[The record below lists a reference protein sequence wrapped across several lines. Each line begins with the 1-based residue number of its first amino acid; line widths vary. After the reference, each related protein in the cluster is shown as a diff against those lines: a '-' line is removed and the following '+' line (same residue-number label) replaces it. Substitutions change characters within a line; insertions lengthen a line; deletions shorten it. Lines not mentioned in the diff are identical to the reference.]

1 MKKDKSALCKIC
13 NKECAYYGGTS
24 NLRDHLM
31 HAHPSKLKSPPN
43 QPSLDPYLS
52 HGKCSEACA
61 RRITEHIV
69 DMVVC
74 DLRPA
79 ALVEGAGFKALM
91 NYIKPGYRVPTATHI
106 AAVERQKFVNGK
118 ASMKQYLE
126 SEVHFMAITTD
137 IWTSRA
143 NDAYLSLTVHFVD
156 SSWDM
161 ISCVLVTAPYS
172 EHRTAVNIVDKV
184 KQVVEEYDI
193 DINCL
198 LVVVHDQCSNMQ
210 LAGEMLCEL
219 SGNCQSL
226 SCAAHRLQLCV
237 EEGLAISSI
246 AQAIGAAKKLVS
258 HFRHSA
264 LATSEL
270 EKHQEAMSIAPKKL
284 QQHCVTRWNS
294 TLYMIQSLLH
304 NRWPLTAVL
313 ADDTVTR
320 RQYRYPE
327 LSSANW
333 LILED
338 VSKVLKHLEIA
349 TVFLSAENN
358 VSISAVLPVVH
369 GLLTKLAIE
378 EEDSSC
384 IKQFKTQVSSALK
397 RRWGLDEL
405 DASQIPLLATA
416 VDPRFHNLKF
426 LHEKLKGEV
435 RLVLL
440 RLATAFFEST
450 QSDGEA
456 RPSCKKTKTAF
467 DILLGEEEEFTDNS
481 CEAELNQYFAEKV
494 ATRDTDP
501 LRWRSMNEFR
511 FKTLAQI
518 ARSILCLPAT
528 STASERLF
536 STAGL
541 TVTNLRSSS

>member
-1 MKKDKSALCKIC
+1 MVDDCLPETCKDDTSDDMCIVVDNPSNSRTSSRRVKLEVWEFFVKRDKSALCKIC
-13 NKECAYYGGTS
+13 NKEYAYHGGTS
-24 NLRDHLM
+24 NLRDHLTR
-31 HAHPSKLKSPPN
+31 AHPSKLKSPPN

-52 HGKCSEACA
+52 DSKCSEANA
-61 RRITEHIV
+61 KRTTEHII

-74 DLRPA
+74 NLRPA

-91 NYIKPGYRVPTATHI
+91 NYIEPGYRVPTATHI
-106 AAVERQKFVNGK
+106 AAVVRQKFFNGK
-118 ASMKQYLE
+118 ATMKQYLE

-143 NDAYLSLTVHFVD
+143 NDAYFSLTMHFVD
-156 SSWDM
+156 RSWDM
-161 ISCVLVTAPYS
+161 ISCVLATAPFP
-172 EHRTAVNIVDKV
+172 EHHTAVNIVDKV
-184 KQVVEEYDI
+184 KQVVEEYNI

-198 LVVVHDQCSNMQ
+198 LAVVHDQCSNMQ

-226 SCAAHRLQLCV
+226 SCAAHHLQLCV
-237 EEGLAISSI
+237 EEGLVISSI
-246 AQAIGAAKKLVS
+246 VQAIGAAKKLVS
-258 HFRHSA
+258 HFRHGA

-270 EKHQEAMSIAPKKL
+270 KECQEAMSIVPKKL
-284 QQHCVTRWNS
+284 QQLCVTHWNS
-294 TLYMIQSLLH
+294 TLYMIQSLLC

-320 RQYRYPE
+320 RQYRYLE

-338 VSKVLKHLEIA
+338 VSQVLEHLEVG

-405 DASQIPLLATA
+405 DASQIPLLATV
-416 VDPRFHNLKF
+416 VDPRFRNLKF
-426 LHEKLKGEV
+426 IHEKLKSEV
-435 RLVLL
+435 KLELL
-440 RLATAFFEST
+440 RLASAFFEST

-467 DILLGEEEEFTDNS
+467 DILLGEEEEFTDKVVK
-481 CEAELNQYFAEKV
+481 LN
-494 ATRDTDP
+494 
-501 LRWRSMNEFR
+501 
-511 FKTLAQI
+511 
-518 ARSILCLPAT
+518 
-528 STASERLF
+528 
-536 STAGL
+536 
-541 TVTNLRSSS
+541 